1 MKKSRTKIILTTIQQ
16 YNNTTMEGQF
26 RFYDLHDNIQET
38 YCDVKIDI
46 CIMTYHDGRQYYDI
60 SYSYNY
66 DEHTCSTYNIP
77 FNNEAINSEVNI
89 SNNDI
94 DILEKHKSIRS
105 NPFYYKQS
113 QIGDD
118 AYEGVIVYKNALTDQ
133 LVAHLLMPDEELDNV
148 SGHTWYVQYRANIM
162 FMLALMWD

>member
-1 MKKSRTKIILTTIQQ
+1 
-16 YNNTTMEGQF
+16 MEGQF

-46 CIMTYHDGRQYYDI
+46 SIMTYLDKRQYYDI
-60 SYSYNY
+60 SYCYNY
-66 DEHTCSTYNIP
+66 DEHTCSTYDIP
-77 FNNEAINSEVNI
+77 FNNDVINS
-89 SNNDI
+89 NDI
-94 DILEKHKSIRS
+94 DMLEKHKSILC

-133 LVAHLLMPDEELDNV
+133 MVSHLLMSDRELDNV
-148 SGHTWYVQYRANIM
+148 CGNTWNVQYRANTM

>member
-1 MKKSRTKIILTTIQQ
+1 MDG
-16 YNNTTMEGQF
+16 EF

-38 YCDVKIDI
+38 YCDVKIEI
-46 CIMTYHDGRQYYDI
+46 CTMTYHDRRQYYDI

-66 DEHTCSTYNIP
+66 DQHTCSTYDIP
-77 FNNEAINSEVNI
+77 FNNHGYEVKVEKDDI
-89 SNNDI
+89 KDDI
-94 DILEKHKSIRS
+94 DILEKHKSIRC

-133 LVAHLLMPDEELDNV
+133 LVAHLLMSDRELDNV
-148 SGHTWYVQYRANIM
+148 CGNTWNVQYRANIL